1 MADMSVE
8 FLITALIVVA
18 VPGAGALYTVATGL
32 AGGRRASTVAA
43 FGCTIAILPH
53 ITAAITGLAALLHT
67 SALAFQV
74 LKYAGIAYLIY
85 LAWQTLRERGALNF
99 TAVGDAAG
107 ADRSD
112 RRIVGQAILINLLNP
127 KLSIFFLAFL
137 PQFVP
142 AGAEDGLLR
151 MVQLSAAFMVLTFV
165 VFALYGAFA
174 AATRRYV
181 LSRPRVMAWLRG
193 GIAAAFVGLGARLA
207 FAER

>member
-1 MADMSVE
+1 MTVE

-32 AGGRRASTVAA
+32 AAGRRASTVAA

-53 ITAAITGLAALLHT
+53 IAAAITGLAALLHT
-67 SALAFQV
+67 SAVAFQL
-74 LKYAGIAYLIY
+74 LKYAGIAYLLY
-85 LAWQTLRERGALNF
+85 LAWQMIRERGALQLS
-99 TAVGDAAG
+99 ADGPG
-107 ADRSD
+107 ADPGRSD
-112 RRIVGQAILINLLNP
+112 KRIVGQAILINLLNP

-142 AGAEDGLLR
+142 AGAHDALSR
-151 MVQLSAAFMVLTFV
+151 MILLSAAFMGLTFV

-181 LSRPRVMAWLRG
+181 LSRPRVMAWLRR

-207 FAER
+207 LAER